1 MKLEVK
7 DNCPLNNFE
16 PCKKFDCAWFI
27 EIRGANPQT
36 GIEEPSSWGCAVA
49 MMPLIGIE
57 QAQQSRQMGAAVES
71 FRNEVVKDN
80 NELIQLMQK
89 NPEQTKDMRLVNDGG
104 LANTLQLE
112 KGK

>member
-1 MKLEVK
+1 
-7 DNCPLNNFE
+7 
-16 PCKKFDCAWFI
+16 
-27 EIRGANPQT
+27 
-36 GIEEPSSWGCAVA
+36 
-49 MMPLIGIE
+49 
-57 QAQQSRQMGAAVES
+57 MGAAVES

>member
-27 EIRGANPQT
+27 ELRGVNPQT
-36 GIEEPSSWGCAVA
+36 GIEEPSTWGCAVA

-57 QAQQSRQMGAAVES
+57 QAQQTRQAGAAIES

-80 NELIQLMQK
+80 NEIIQLFSD
-89 NPEQTKDMRLVNDGG
+89 NPQDDVKLVNSGG
-104 LANTLQLE
+104 IANSLQL
-112 KGK
+112 GKK